1 MSRSCR
7 ATGCETPRARLERR
21 YVARNFAVD
30 LRSGYARAMNGSSE
44 TVGAAERRTVDR
56 RSADLFFNKFLDGH
70 PFLCRTLDVS
80 ERGALV
86 ETFAEPASAATRFP
100 VELRVPGGKQT
111 LWLWARCVRR
121 TGR

>member
-1 MSRSCR
+1 
-7 ATGCETPRARLERR
+7 
-21 YVARNFAVD
+21 
-30 LRSGYARAMNGSSE
+30 MNGSSE

-111 LWLWARCVRR
+111 LWLWARCVRQ
-121 TGR
+121 TGRLQALEFVSMSPPAERHLKRWLERAA